1 MRWLIQRQIKLQ
13 DFSLTLPT
21 CLGLVTST
29 EDVLLHHALLM
40 MMIDTDA
47 KEEEAN

>member
-1 MRWLIQRQIKLQ
+1 MRWLIQRQIKPQ
-13 DFSLTLPT
+13 DFSLT

-29 EDVLLHHALLM
+29 EDVPLHHALLM

-47 KEEEAN
+47 REEEAN